1 MSISFPVSRV
11 RYGVTST
18 YKTGFALL
26 AFVLLTQISS
36 SAETAKSDIEMSTIS
51 GNIDN
56 PRRHARLR
64 HATKLSG
71 EETSRIYD
79 IISTALAKG
88 FAQSGNRFVKNYQ
101 TWKKYNLA
109 PYISSAHG
117 NHYLNNYA
125 NETAKRY
132 GLFEKAGVM
141 PEGSIIAKD
150 SFAVTSSEEI
160 LLGPLF
166 IMQKMQKGFNR
177 VTRDWKYIQIQPD
190 GTLLG
195 ETKGARA
202 AKVNYCIDCHSVMD
216 HQDNLYF
223 IPPEFRAK
231 K

>member
-1 MSISFPVSRV
+1 MIILLPVPKV
-11 RYGVTST
+11 RYGAIST
-18 YKTGFALL
+18 YKIGLALL
-26 AFVLLTQISS
+26 MFVLLTQISS
-36 SAETAKSDIEMSTIS
+36 SAESLKSDVEMSKIS

-64 HATKLSG
+64 HARELS
-71 EETSRIYD
+71 EKETSRIYD

-88 FAQSGNRFVKNYQ
+88 YAQSGNNIGSDYQ
-101 TWKKYNLA
+101 SWKKFNLF

-125 NETAKRY
+125 NEIAKNY

-150 SFAVTSSEEI
+150 SFAVTNSDEI

-177 VTRDWKYIQIQPD
+177 ITRDWMYIQIQPN
-190 GTLLG
+190 GKLLG
-195 ETKGARA
+195 ETKGTGAT
-202 AKVNYCIDCHSVMD
+202 KVNYCIDCHSVMD

-223 IPPEFRAK
+223 IPPEVRVK
-231 K
+231 N